1 MRHALYLFALIV
13 TLALVPV
20 DRAHAQY
27 RFGTD
32 EQIHFIQDVPLKG
45 AKDEA
50 LYLGYMTKT
59 KNFLLGF
66 SVEDAGRRG
75 HGRERPI
82 LSHAEGRGAG
92 DVPDRRHAAVAAA
105 AVPARHL
112 RLRRRL
118 LAVVGPCPRGAV
130 LGHRLLAQAQG
141 SRAGKRGGAAS
152 LMPLAGL
159 SAALVANAGLDRD
172 ASYGPEERDI
182 LSAEKGRAA
191 WDAIRAW
198 PGYAPTP
205 LRRLAPIAAEAGVAE
220 LLYKDEGH
228 RFGLRSFKA
237 LGGAYAVERL
247 ARQHGADGL
256 TVACATDGNH
266 GRAVAWGARKAGVK
280 AVIFVHEGV
289 SPGRADAIAALGAEV
304 VRAGRTYDDSVRLC
318 ADAGRQNGWQIVSD
332 TSWPGYEE
340 VPKTVM
346 QGYVVMVGEALAAG
360 ARPSHVFVQ
369 GGVGGLAAAVL
380 SWLWETQGPARPV
393 FVVVEP
399 ETAACLFASAK
410 AGAPTSVGGDLATI
424 MAGLSCGEPS
434 LLAWRIL
441 ARGADAFMT
450 IPDEAAAE
458 TMRDLADLG
467 VVGGELGVAGLAGF
481 RLAAADPQLRTA
493 LRLDA
498 DSRVLVFGTEGATDP
513 DVYARIVGRS
523 AEDVAGARSARI
535 AEVA

>member
-1 MRHALYLFALIV
+1 
-13 TLALVPV
+13 
-20 DRAHAQY
+20 
-27 RFGTD
+27 
-32 EQIHFIQDVPLKG
+32 
-45 AKDEA
+45 
-50 LYLGYMTKT
+50 
-59 KNFLLGF
+59 
-66 SVEDAGRRG
+66 
-75 HGRERPI
+75 
-82 LSHAEGRGAG
+82 
-92 DVPDRRHAAVAAA
+92 
-105 AVPARHL
+105 
-112 RLRRRL
+112 
-118 LAVVGPCPRGAV
+118 
-130 LGHRLLAQAQG
+130 
-141 SRAGKRGGAAS
+141 
-152 LMPLAGL
+152 MPLAAL

-289 SPGRADAIAALGAEV
+289 SPGRAEAIAALGAEV

-346 QGYVVMVGEALAAG
+346 QGYAVMVGEALAAG

-393 FVVVEP
+393 FIVVEP
-399 ETAACLFASAK
+399 EAAACLFASAK

-467 VVGGELGVAGLAGF
+467 VVGGESGVAGLAGF

-498 DSRVLVFGTEGATDP
+498 SSRVLVFGTEGATDP

-523 AEDVAGARSARI
+523 AEDVAGARSSRI